1 MIQSF
6 SSQRFDAQLFMTVC
20 ITNELLAFE
29 ADHVWI
35 SENLKTLL
43 DQYAEQWIAVKDGK
57 VIASDP
63 ELAGLLSKLPDPAH
77 TCVEF
82 ITSEPLEMVL

>member
-1 MIQSF
+1 MKEK
-6 SSQRFDAQLFMTVC
+6 LTE
-20 ITNELLAFE
+20 ELLAFE

-35 SENLKTLL
+35 HDNLETLL
-43 DQYAEQWIAVKDGK
+43 EHYYDQWIAVKNGQ

-63 ELAGLLSKLPDPAH
+63 DLTGLISKLSDPPH

-82 ITSEPLEMVL
+82 ITRERIEMVL

>member
-1 MIQSF
+1 MAVNKN
-6 SSQRFDAQLFMTVC
+6 DK
-20 ITNELLAFE
+20 ITDELLAFS

-35 SENLKTLL
+35 NDNLDTLL
-43 DQYAEQWIAVKDGK
+43 EQYSDQWIAVKNCK

-63 ELAGLLSKLPDPAH
+63 DLEDLISKLSDPPH

-82 ITSEPLEMVL
+82 ITHESFEMVL